1 MRIRNLFLT
10 LTCLSMPAIAMAAP
24 SSVTAVACTS
34 TTITLTINDND
45 AVSASGFNVNF
56 VTMLDSDGS
65 DSVVL
70 TDSSVTDLTGNNL
83 RIDLSSNDQ
92 TAVSSIISD
101 CKIDILSDAHTNLN
115 AYSN

>member
-10 LTCLSMPAIAMAAP
+10 LTCLSLPTFAIAAP

-34 TTITLTINDND
+34 TTITLTINNND
-45 AVSASGFNVNF
+45 TVSASGFNVNF

-70 TDSSVTDLTGNNL
+70 TDSTVSDLTGNNL

-101 CKIDILSDAHTNLN
+101 CKIEILADAHSNLN

>member
-10 LTCLSMPAIAMAAP
+10 LTCLSLPVVAMAAP

-34 TTITLTINDND
+34 TTVTLTINDND
-45 AVSASGFNVNF
+45 DVSASGFNVNL
-56 VTMLDSDGS
+56 VTLLDSDGS
-65 DSVVL
+65 DAIVL
-70 TDSSVTDLTGNNL
+70 TDSTVTDLTGNNL
-83 RIDLSSNDQ
+83 RIDLSSSDQ

-101 CKIDILSDAHTNLN
+101 CKIDILADAHANLN